1 MVVTRVGSSEPF
13 APEKYFLY
21 KYEMS
26 SMDQIRQRTALVL
39 LALGFLG
46 WLAILYAGGPL
57 ESEPVGLL
65 GPIAFD
71 PMWALVAG
79 TGVALAC
86 GAVGLLKP
94 RLVD

>member
-1 MVVTRVGSSEPF
+1 
-13 APEKYFLY
+13 
-21 KYEMS
+21 
-26 SMDQIRQRTALVL
+26 MDRIRQRTALVL

-46 WLAILYAGGPL
+46 WLAILYTGGPL

-79 TGVALAC
+79 TGVALAY
-86 GAVGLLKP
+86 GAAGLLRP
-94 RLVD
+94 HLVD